1 MENRFP
7 ALFFSLSVIGLL
19 LIYISIGRTEA
30 KPVGISDVDSTMVG
44 SYVEVNGYVESAKF
58 SGDTI
63 FVKLSDGYR
72 TVDVVIFADLKKAL
86 GDDAQTIFAKGSVIS
101 ARGVVDEY
109 KGAIEIVPN
118 RISDIKKLAR

>member
-19 LIYISIGRTEA
+19 LIYISIGKTEA

-86 GDDAQTIFAKGSVIS
+86 GGDAQAIFAKGSVIS
-101 ARGVVDEY
+101 VRGVIDEY
-109 KGAIEIVPN
+109 KGAVEIIPN
-118 RISDIKKLAR
+118 RVSDIKKLAG